1 MYHFTACMM
10 HQHRIN
16 LDLVCTT
23 TFVHAL
29 LRRRVI
35 EKSHLKYHL
44 DVFHVAGMVHKIKK
58 KKRSGK
64 LRKNKINMCGVGVAL
79 RPLKKKTP
87 NKRCTKFP
95 NPKKLRR
102 VFRSIKEWDL
112 PPNIHMQS
120 SLVSDSVNSMA
131 LPRVHGWR
139 YFPHNSQPSHIS
151 HFSFLICPSLPKIIT
166 VEFIK
171 TTKERKRKAKAH
183 HPMIPSQWSEK
194 TKKVKKYKNKEPLW
208 LSLKTKDTIHQYQF
222 YLMMELQNL
231 LSLPLIISSS

>member
-1 MYHFTACMM
+1 MMYHFIAGMM

-79 RPLKKKTP
+79 RPLKKKPP
-87 NKRCTKFP
+87 NKKCTKFP
-95 NPKKLRR
+95 TRRNCAEYSGQFRNETYPQTFTCKAHSFQTQLIPWLCR
-102 VFRSIKEWDL
+102 VFTADVTF
-112 PPNIHMQS
+112 HTT
-120 SLVSDSVNSMA
+120 A
-131 LPRVHGWR
+131 
-139 YFPHNSQPSHIS
+139 SHLTFLIS
-151 HFSFLICPSLPKIIT
+151 HFLF
-166 VEFIK
+166 
-171 TTKERKRKAKAH
+171 A
-183 HPMIPSQWSEK
+183 
-194 TKKVKKYKNKEPLW
+194 
-208 LSLKTKDTIHQYQF
+208 
-222 YLMMELQNL
+222 L
-231 LSLPLIISSS
+231 LFQK